1 MPLTFALLLHKFVVL
16 LLSAHHL
23 PLTKPLKPK
32 AFSNKH
38 TNIQLQCQMMFSRHK
53 LSISFTQLFFKHPY
67 LTNFLHVNRTRQC
80 WAVACEKIDSLNKAG
95 TDYKI

>member
-53 LSISFTQLFFKHPY
+53 LSISFTQLF
-67 LTNFLHVNRTRQC
+67 
-80 WAVACEKIDSLNKAG
+80 LNIPISQISSMLIAPGNAG
-95 TDYKI
+95 PLLVRK